1 MKKCLKCKSISV
13 ASIPFGMPAFSE
25 ELIKDEHEGRMV
37 FGGCLIDENFLP
49 DWHCNQCKYEWEK
62 SKPSEGLYG

>member
-25 ELIKDEHEGRMV
+25 ELIKDENEGRMV

-49 DWHCNQCKYEWEK
+49 D
-62 SKPSEGLYG
+62 

>member
-25 ELIKDEHEGRMV
+25 ELIKDENDKMKWIAEGSIKLEPATNCAQIKD
-37 FGGCLIDENFLP
+37 GITNP
-49 DWHCNQCKYEWEK
+49 
-62 SKPSEGLYG
+62 